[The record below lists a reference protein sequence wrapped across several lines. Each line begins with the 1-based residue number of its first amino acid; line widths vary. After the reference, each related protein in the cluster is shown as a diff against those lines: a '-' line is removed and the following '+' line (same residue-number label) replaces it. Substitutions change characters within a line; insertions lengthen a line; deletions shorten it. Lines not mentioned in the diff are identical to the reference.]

1 MAISSDTL
9 ICRQVEAALD
19 QDSRTKDTTIDVAC
33 VAGMVSLTGDVKG
46 MATKTAAEEIA
57 RTVSGVHGVNNEL
70 RVR

>member
-9 ICRQVEAALD
+9 ICRQIEAALD
-19 QDSRTKDTTIDVAC
+19 EDDRTKDATIDVAC

-46 MATKTAAEEIA
+46 MTTKAAAEEVA
-57 RTVSGVHGVNNEL
+57 RAVSGVHGVENAL